1 MATKLMPA
9 VLLVLIALKLSAG
22 AGARSDDSPCGF
34 PAIFNLGD
42 SNSDTGAFPALFPAV
57 QPPYGRTFFGMPAGR
72 QSDGRLTIDFMAES
86 LGLRYLSA
94 YLDSLGSN
102 FTQGANFASAAG
114 TIRRVNGSLW
124 TSGYSPI
131 SLDVQISQLQQFINR
146 SRFVYNNIGENET

>member
-72 QSDGRLTIDFMAES
+72 QSDGRLTIDFM
-86 LGLRYLSA
+86 
-94 YLDSLGSN
+94 
-102 FTQGANFASAAG
+102 G
-114 TIRRVNGSLW
+114 TYVSQAPSKQLKTGEF
-124 TSGYSPI
+124 YSVSFP
-131 SLDVQISQLQQFINR
+131 
-146 SRFVYNNIGENET
+146 